1 MPELPEVETLVRELG
16 PRVTGCR
23 IERVILRWRRSVAT
37 PSPHA
42 FAQRIRGQTIRSLR
56 RRGKFLWFTLDQ
68 GALLIHLK
76 MTGRLFFLSHPEP
89 DAHARADFILDNGQ
103 ILRFSDVRKFG
114 RLYWVQDPEVVMGT
128 LGPEPLD
135 PDFGFEDL
143 ARRLSGRRGRLK
155 ALLLDQRVIA
165 GVGNIYADE
174 ALWRARLHPM
184 RPAASLSP
192 AEIRRLWASLRAAL
206 RAGLRHHGTTI
217 QWYRR
222 LDGEAGAHQRYLRV
236 YGRAGQPCPR
246 CRTPIARL
254 LLQGRSTYFCPACQP
269 PPA

>member
-1 MPELPEVETLVRELG
+1 MPELPEVETLVRELE
-16 PRVTGCR
+16 PRVTGRR
-23 IERVILRWRRSVAT
+23 IERVILRWPRSVAT

-56 RRGKFLWFTLDQ
+56 RRGKFLWFALDQ

-76 MTGRLFFLSHPEP
+76 MTGRLFLLSRPEP
-89 DAHARADFILDNGQ
+89 DAHARADFILDDGR

-114 RLYWVQDPEVVMGT
+114 RLYWVQDPEVILSA

-135 PDFGFEDL
+135 PHFGPEDL

-192 AEIRRLWASLRAAL
+192 AEVRRLWASLRAAL

-222 LDGEAGAHQRYLRV
+222 PDGKAGAHQRYLRV

-246 CRTPIARL
+246 CQTPIARL
-254 LLQGRSTYFCPACQP
+254 LLQGRSTYCCPVCQP